1 MSCKNIAI
9 VTDSTCDVS
18 PEELE
23 SWGVRCIN
31 LTISDAEGNPLVS
44 DNEPE
49 SVERFFDHLDTCKE
63 LPRTSMPSP
72 LEFGELYAELA
83 REGYDGI
90 LSLHITKAMSGTV
103 DAARMA
109 AQTSSVP
116 VEVVDTS
123 RNTWALA
130 LLVRMAARLRDK
142 GEDLPELAQH
152 VLEIAPYTD
161 ITFALDKLDNL
172 VKGGRAGK
180 ALGLAASLLD
190 IKPILTVGDDGI
202 VTTLAKTKS
211 MKRAIN
217 RLAMIALELTQTIG
231 PLEGFLVHVRNE
243 PAVSAL
249 REAFKEKNVPFKE
262 LGVRQVGPVIATHV
276 GTGCVGFAY
285 IPARP

>member
-1 MSCKNIAI
+1 MTCKNIAI
-9 VTDSTCDVS
+9 VTDSTCDAA

-31 LTISDAEGNPLVS
+31 LTVSDAAGNPLVS
-44 DNEPE
+44 DNAPE
-49 SVERFFDHLDTCKE
+49 SIERFFDHLDTCKE
-63 LPRTSMPSP
+63 LPHTSMPSP
-72 LEFGELYAELA
+72 LEFGELYADLA
-83 REGYDGI
+83 REGYDGV

-109 AQTSSVP
+109 AQTASIP

-130 LLVRMAARLRDK
+130 LLVRMAARLRDN
-142 GEDLPELAQH
+142 GEDLPELAAH
-152 VLEIAPYTD
+152 VHEIAPYTD

-217 RLAMIALELTQTIG
+217 KLAMIALELTQKIG
-231 PLEGFLVHVRNE
+231 PLEGFFVHARNE
-243 PAVSAL
+243 HAANAL
-249 REAFKEKNVPFKE
+249 RDAFKEKGVPFKE
-262 LGVRQVGPVIATHV
+262 LGVRQIGPIIATHV